1 MRIYEIVTE
10 YALGKDRCIIH
21 DRFRIACETF
31 AEALTHAQKKAEGKR
46 LMIQSIEIVADT
58 RL

>member
-10 YALGKDRCIIH
+10 YARGKDRFIIH
-21 DRFRIACETF
+21 NRFRIACETF
-31 AEALTHAQKKAEGKR
+31 SEALTHAQKKTEGKR
-46 LMIQSIEIVADT
+46 LMIQSIEIIADT

>member
-10 YALGKDRCIIH
+10 YARGKDRCIIH

-31 AEALTHAQKKAEGKR
+31 AEAFTHAQKKTSGKR

>member
-10 YALGKDRCIIH
+10 YARGKDRYMIH

-31 AEALTHAQKKAEGKR
+31 AEALARAQTKVDGRR
-46 LMIQSIEIVADT
+46 LMIQSIEIIADT